1 MKFNIRKG
9 TLKDL
14 PAVLD
19 LVKGLAEFEKAA
31 DQVTATLNDYS
42 EAFANGL
49 ISMHIA
55 ELENKIIGCTL
66 FYDTFSTWRGK
77 MLYLEDF
84 FVLPEY
90 RSHGIGKQLFD
101 AFIKEAKERK
111 CAMVKWQVLDWNSE
125 AIKFYEREGA
135 TIEKEWWNGKI
146 IF

>member
-1 MKFNIRKG
+1 MDINIRKG

-14 PAVLD
+14 PAILNM
-19 LVKGLAEFEKAA
+19 VKGLAEFEKAA
-31 DQVTATLNDYS
+31 DQVTATLDDYG
-42 EAFANGL
+42 EAYANGL
-49 ISMHIA
+49 ISMHVA
-55 ELENKIIGCTL
+55 ETDNEIVGCTL

-84 FVLPEY
+84 FVLSTH
-90 RSHGIGKQLFD
+90 RSHGIGKKLFH
-101 AFIKEAKERK
+101 AFIAEAKERN
-111 CAMVKWQVLDWNSE
+111 CSMVKWQVLDWNTE

>member
-1 MKFNIRKG
+1 MNITIRKG

-19 LVKGLAEFEKAA
+19 MVKGLAEFEKAS
-31 DQVTATLNDYS
+31 DQVTVSIEDYGS
-42 EAFANGL
+42 AYANGL

-55 ELENKIIGCTL
+55 ESDNAVIGCTL

-84 FVLPEY
+84 FVLPDY
-90 RSHGIGKQLFD
+90 RSHGIGKKLFH
-101 AFIKEAKERK
+101 AFISEAKERN
-111 CAMVKWQVLDWNSE
+111 CSMVKWQVLDWNEE
-125 AIKFYEREGA
+125 AIKFYKREGA